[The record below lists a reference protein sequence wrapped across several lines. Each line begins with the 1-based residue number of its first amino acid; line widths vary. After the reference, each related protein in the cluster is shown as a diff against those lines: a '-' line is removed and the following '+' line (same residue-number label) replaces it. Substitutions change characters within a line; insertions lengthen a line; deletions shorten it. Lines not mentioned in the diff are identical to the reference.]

1 MRNFSFRFR
10 TSLIISIASFAL
22 AVSLNAQLTG
32 FTDNKAAPTPVQT
45 VPAPAASVA
54 GAPQPQ
60 GSQESGRSSAT
71 DREVMKKASHRAGS
85 ADRGERTEQSQ
96 ESASEAETDSNYWNY
111 ALLLLAFVV
120 IVLSVFVVLLY
131 RRKTATTDGVEKEI
145 ADFLNSQRF
154 SDRVDAR
161 VSMKLGA
168 VYEKMRKL
176 ADLAKVDWADVDPDG
191 AKQTKITTLKARIA
205 ALRAAMKTASDVHD
219 FDAAIKAKAELD
231 PIVLE
236 LEELDPPVNRRL
248 VPSGGSAASVAILL
262 CIGLLGA
269 GSAKSATFCWNEKTG
284 KTPGSTRAAIAVLG
298 VSNTFDCSGS
308 GNKIELVNETGA
320 VIMTPSIIKKNPLTF
335 EFTPAA
341 VGRAIIRV
349 DGRNLNQIAIRG
361 KNEAELINDAV
372 DLSTGNNRSSV
383 SDSDAIFRAWMKA
396 EFDFYCSA
404 GCEGKSATQL
414 FTLSTSSAKGS
425 TAAAFTV
432 LERARR
438 NSTVNLALGDD
449 RLKAMMTAGIS
460 GGINAYFQANPLP
473 TQTSFTGG
481 VSEQRVQEI
490 ASQTF
495 DSKISPIN
503 GAIASVQAQ
512 ADSTNI
518 SVGRVHSL
526 ATAHTEAIDKLFE
539 GQTKGAKRLD
549 PLLTHAWENKLAC
562 DELKA
567 NGRACPTL
575 PQGKKK

>member
-236 LEELDPPVNRRL
+236 LEELDKLLSFGVELMGMIAMEVRR
-248 VPSGGSAASVAILL
+248 
-262 CIGLLGA
+262 
-269 GSAKSATFCWNEKTG
+269 
-284 KTPGSTRAAIAVLG
+284 
-298 VSNTFDCSGS
+298 D
-308 GNKIELVNETGA
+308 
-320 VIMTPSIIKKNPLTF
+320 
-335 EFTPAA
+335 
-341 VGRAIIRV
+341 
-349 DGRNLNQIAIRG
+349 
-361 KNEAELINDAV
+361 
-372 DLSTGNNRSSV
+372 
-383 SDSDAIFRAWMKA
+383 
-396 EFDFYCSA
+396 
-404 GCEGKSATQL
+404 
-414 FTLSTSSAKGS
+414 KG
-425 TAAAFTV
+425 T
-432 LERARR
+432 
-438 NSTVNLALGDD
+438 
-449 RLKAMMTAGIS
+449 
-460 GGINAYFQANPLP
+460 
-473 TQTSFTGG
+473 
-481 VSEQRVQEI
+481 
-490 ASQTF
+490 
-495 DSKISPIN
+495 
-503 GAIASVQAQ
+503 
-512 ADSTNI
+512 
-518 SVGRVHSL
+518 
-526 ATAHTEAIDKLFE
+526 
-539 GQTKGAKRLD
+539 
-549 PLLTHAWENKLAC
+549 
-562 DELKA
+562 
-567 NGRACPTL
+567 
-575 PQGKKK
+575 